1 MNTIHHP
8 AFVTASGRA
17 VTRLGQGTWHLAENH
32 SRRESEI
39 AALRRGIELDLNL
52 IDTAEMYGGG
62 RSEALIGE
70 AIRGHAREDLY
81 LVSKVYPHNAGRA
94 NIFKSCEA
102 SLKRLGTDYLD
113 LYLLH
118 WRGRVPLAETA
129 ECMEELVSR
138 GLIRHWG
145 VSNLDTDD
153 MRELAA
159 VPHGKNC
166 VTDQV
171 LYHLASR
178 GIEYDLLPWLEVQ
191 GTTAMAYCPLAQ
203 YGDLQR
209 GLIGNRGLTNVARR
223 HHASAAQ
230 ILLAFTLRH
239 DFVIPIPKSSSPEH
253 TEDNAGAL
261 AIHLTEE
268 DLRELSQDFPAPT
281 RKTWLDIV

>member
-1 MNTIHHP
+1 MKTITHP
-8 AFVTASGRA
+8 AFQTISGA
-17 VTRLGQGTWHLAENH
+17 PVVRLGQGTWHLAENH
-32 SRRESEI
+32 TRRASEI
-39 AALRRGIELDLNL
+39 SALQRGVELGLNL

-70 AIRGHAREDLY
+70 AIRHFDRTSLY

-118 WRGRVPLAETA
+118 WRGNVPLEETVV
-129 ECMEELVSR
+129 CMEELVSR
-138 GLIRHWG
+138 GMIRHWG

-153 MRELAA
+153 MKELAA
-159 VPHGKNC
+159 VPNGKHC

-178 GIEYDLLPWLEVQ
+178 GVEYDLLPWLESHHM
-191 GTTAMAYCPLAQ
+191 TAMAYCPLAQ
-203 YGDLQR
+203 YGDLDR
-209 GLIGNRGLTNVARR
+209 GLIGNRGLTAVAQR
-223 HHASAAQ
+223 HHASVAQ
-230 ILLAFTLRH
+230 ILLAFTLLR
-239 DFVIPIPKSSSPEH
+239 DYVIPIPKSSSPVH
-253 TEDNAGAL
+253 TEDNAKSL
-261 AIHLTEE
+261 DIELTE
-268 DLRELSQDFPAPT
+268 DDIAMLSRDYPAPT

>member
-1 MNTIHHP
+1 MHTIKHP

-39 AALRRGIELDLNL
+39 AALRRGIELNLNL

-70 AIRGHAREDLY
+70 AIRETSREDLY
-81 LVSKVYPHNAGRA
+81 LVSKVYPQNAGRA

-153 MRELAA
+153 MKKLAA

-178 GIEYDLLPWLEVQ
+178 GIEYDLLPWLERQ
-191 GTTAMAYCPLAQ
+191 GMTAMAYCPLAQ
-203 YGDLQR
+203 YGDLDR
-209 GLIGNRGLTNVARR
+209 GLIGNRGLTAVAHR

-230 ILLAFTLRH
+230 ILLAFTLQH

-261 AIHLTEE
+261 EIQLSEQ
-268 DLRELSQDFPAPT
+268 DLRDLSRDFPAPT